1 MPTPAWYKG
10 KVSLIGRWEES
21 SMLICNDY
29 ARTHITWC
37 FAMITVVT
45 ARRWLHS
52 LWLVSVCINVQFS
65 LCCVCRYRL
74 SLCVWLQ
81 FIISAAFLNF
91 EICCYILDIE
101 ASSSILHFGS
111 SRPPHEL
118 LFVTL
123 LLQTAEICVVHR
135 GVGHTVCCVVGV
147 DFPCV
152 HAAQRS
158 SLDSKSFYKQHISSC
173 SCSAAALKH
182 TGCYF

>member
-21 SMLICNDY
+21 SMLICNGY

-101 ASSSILHFGS
+101 SFLQHPALWVLSPSTRAAVCDASSAD
-111 SRPPHEL
+111 SRDLCCSQRCRSH
-118 LFVTL
+118 
-123 LLQTAEICVVHR
+123 CVL
-135 GVGHTVCCVVGV
+135 CCW
-147 DFPCV
+147 C
-152 HAAQRS
+152 
-158 SLDSKSFYKQHISSC
+158 
-173 SCSAAALKH
+173 
-182 TGCYF
+182 